1 MNRSLPDPRDEPTL
15 TVARV
20 AAILNVSKAYVYVLI
35 NDGEIPSLK
44 VGSRIV
50 IPTAKLLAKY
60 ELTPA
65 A

>member
-1 MNRSLPDPRDEPTL
+1 MNRRLPDPRDEPTL
-15 TVARV
+15 SVARV

-35 NDGEIPSLK
+35 GNGEIPSLK